1 MVLLALL
8 IWSKLGACE
17 ERDMPKPDSGPT
29 LEDVKTV
36 KRKNLIADER
46 LATLEYPEIKPENLV
61 KLRESMAHAY
71 DPVRYEKIKK
81 AAARHGLK
89 PDELARLTIVELR
102 QEPNR
107 DHPATNP
114 ESGASGPFQIRP
126 DIRDEFQNK
135 AIKDKYLR
143 EADTAAAF
151 LADLK
156 KRNTG
161 VSDKFHLAAYN
172 YGEGNIRENASPMM
186 KFPQETINYIVYD
199 DEVKKMQAQRRA
211 GKLAENEKRI
221 ASSAQA
227 TQELTEKQAA
237 EAVPAKMRDAFD
249 YLTGKT
255 E

>member
-1 MVLLALL
+1 
-8 IWSKLGACE
+8 
-17 ERDMPKPDSGPT
+17 MPKPDSGPT
-29 LEDVKTV
+29 LEDVKMV

-46 LATLEYPEIKPENLV
+46 LATLEYPEIQPENLV
-61 KLRESMAHAY
+61 KLRESMAYAY
-71 DPVRYEKIKK
+71 DPARYGKIKQ

-102 QEPNR
+102 QETNR
-107 DHPATNP
+107 DNPKSNP

-126 DIRDEFQNK
+126 DIREKFQNK

-156 KRNTG
+156 KRNSG
-161 VSDKFHLAAYN
+161 VSDQFHLAAYN

-199 DEVKKMQAQRRA
+199 KEVRKMQADRRA
-211 GKLAENEKRI
+211 GKVAENEKRI
-221 ASSAQA
+221 AESAAA
-227 TQELTEKQAA
+227 TKELTAKQALA
-237 EAVPAKMRDAFD
+237 AVPDEDLRGAFD
-249 YLTGKT
+249 YLTGKKQ
-255 E
+255 